1 MSRFVAL
8 VSILLVLAAATCL
21 AFPNAGEPEWDEE
34 DSYRGH
40 LSDGE
45 VRSAYYVAALVVGII
60 IFAAVAYD
68 KGVRRARE
76 DQRRRD
82 EIEFGANRRE
92 SDRE

>member
-1 MSRFVAL
+1 MSRSVAL
-8 VSILLVLAAATCL
+8 VSILLILAAATCL
-21 AFPNAGEPEWDEE
+21 AFPNAGEPEWEDD
-34 DSYRGH
+34 DSYGRH

-45 VRSAYYVAALVVGII
+45 VRSGYYVGALVVGII

-82 EIEFGANRRE
+82 EIEFGANRRD